1 MSMVYMKKWTTGS
14 EYDLIVIGG
23 GAAGMFSAGVAAKS
37 LDRVLLLEKNRELG
51 KKLRITGKGRCNVTN
66 NCDPAEVLKNV
77 PTGSKFLSSSVWGFP
92 PQAVMD
98 FFKSIGVPLKT
109 ERGNRVFPVSD
120 RAGDVTEAL
129 EHWLRDSGVEV
140 RRDTALGLLSEDKR
154 VAGVKGRQKNY
165 MAPQVILATGG
176 GSYPGTGSTGDG
188 YPFARQVGHTVLPIS
203 GSLVP
208 LEVQDGCL
216 KLAGLSLR
224 NTGVTLYGSKKK
236 PVYQDFGELLF
247 MNYGLSGP
255 TVLSCSAHMDEKNG
269 PYTVELDLKPALD
282 ETKLDARL
290 LRDFS
295 QRKNDP
301 ISEGLRG
308 VLPAQLVGEVLRR
321 CRIERNC
328 PVRNITREQRREI
341 LYQIKHLRFS
351 IIGKR
356 PVEEAIITHGGVKLS
371 EVNPSTMESKLMAGL
386 YFAGEIL
393 DCDAYTG
400 GFNLQIA
407 WSTGYAAGSSC
418 GNSKDTVL

>member
-92 PQAVMD
+92 PQAVME
-98 FFKSIGVPLKT
+98 FFESIGVPLKT

-129 EHWLRDSGVEV
+129 ERWLRDSGVEV
-140 RRDTALGLLSEDKR
+140 RRDTVLSLLSEDRR
-154 VAGVKGRQKNY
+154 VAGVKGGQKTY

-188 YPFARQVGHTVLPIS
+188 YSFARQAGHTVLPIS

-208 LEVQDGCL
+208 LEVQGGCL
-216 KLAGLSLR
+216 KLVGLSLR

-255 TVLSCSAHMDEKNG
+255 TVLSCSAHMDDKNG

-282 ETKLDARL
+282 ATKLDARL

-308 VLPAQLVGEVLRR
+308 VLPVQLVGEVLRR
-321 CRIERNC
+321 CRIERSC
-328 PVRNITREQRREI
+328 PVHDITREQRREI
-341 LYQIKHLRFS
+341 LHQIKHLRFS
-351 IIGKR
+351 ITGKR

-371 EVNPSTMESKLMAGL
+371 EVNPATMESKLLEGL

-407 WSTGYAAGSSC
+407 WSTAYAAGSSC
-418 GNSKDTVL
+418 GN